1 MENEEIDVVKL
12 ITDEITGIAKRDGV
26 ITEEEQTLIDSIETE
41 MKKYKTLMEK
51 ALEDNEITPKERNSL
66 FRAKLQIIKN
76 SVKTIRQDFNVS
88 NDEQEIINGLQ
99 KMLPEISKFEKKF

>member
-1 MENEEIDVVKL
+1 MENEEIDVVRL
-12 ITDEITGIAKRDGV
+12 ITDEIIGIAKRDGI
-26 ITEEEQTLIDSIETE
+26 ITEEEQTLIDSIENE